1 MWRRYNVGCMNDGG
15 GNMWHG
21 WVDNVSIR
29 WRSQKG
35 LTARTR
41 WIGGSSEG
49 GRRVVGWAGHDV
61 CIVVLCCGMGEIVE
75 GVLIK

>member
-35 LTARTR
+35 LTARAR

-49 GRRVVGWAGHDV
+49 GDVLLVGLDMMCA
-61 CIVVLCCGMGEIVE
+61 L
-75 GVLIK
+75 L